1 MKVNLDINQKNAVY
15 IKEKNVLVVASPG
28 SGKTTVIINRV
39 NHLIE
44 DLKINEGNI
53 IVITFT
59 RAAADNMRNRYKIT
73 LHLNTCNFQLIF
85 FFPYLLYYLVNNHF
99 LTDTKQREKHPRE

>member
-44 DLKINEGNI
+44 DKN
-53 IVITFT
+53 
-59 RAAADNMRNRYKIT
+59 K
-73 LHLNTCNFQLIF
+73 
-85 FFPYLLYYLVNNHF
+85 
-99 LTDTKQREKHPRE
+99 

>member
-1 MKVNLDINQKNAVY
+1 MKIELDNYQMKAINTKD
-15 IKEKNVLVVASPG
+15 KNVLVVAAPG

-44 DLKINEGNI
+44 ERDVRVGNI

-59 RAAADNMRNRYKIT
+59 RAAAENMKSRYK
-73 LHLNTCNFQLIF
+73 
-85 FFPYLLYYLVNNHF
+85 NN
-99 LTDTKQREKHPRE
+99 RWW

>member
-59 RAAADNMRNRYKIT
+59 RAAADNMRNRYKS
-73 LHLNTCNFQLIF
+73 IF
-85 FFPYLLYYLVNNHF
+85 KKEKAPFLMDNNLYAPIFP
-99 LTDTKQREKHPRE
+99 